1 MNIEEKAFVRKVKSV
16 PILIHYLFSPI
27 MKQILTHIFLALVSL
42 STFLACQSNS
52 SNKEKATFSHRREQ
66 METEAQKRL
75 QIARKQLAQNQCE
88 AAKATIQQMRT
99 DCYLALE
106 ARRQG
111 ILLMDSIDLKQ
122 ARNDVVH
129 ADSVMRSGNNSSQA
143 LNTFNEACSK
153 VQFYER
159 KIQYDKRHSNN

>member
-1 MNIEEKAFVRKVKSV
+1 
-16 PILIHYLFSPI
+16 
-27 MKQILTHIFLALVSL
+27 MKQSITHILMVLVSL
-42 STFLACQSNS
+42 TTFFACQFKS
-52 SNKEKATFSHRREQ
+52 SKESATFSHRREQ
-66 METEAQKRL
+66 MEAEAQKRL
-75 QIARKQLAQNQCE
+75 QTARKLLAQDQCR

-99 DCYLALE
+99 DCYLALD

-122 ARNDVVH
+122 ARNDVAH
-129 ADSVMRSGNNSSQA
+129 ADSMMRCGNNSSQA
-143 LNTFNEACSK
+143 LNDFNEACRK

>member
-1 MNIEEKAFVRKVKSV
+1 
-16 PILIHYLFSPI
+16 
-27 MKQILTHIFLALVSL
+27 
-42 STFLACQSNS
+42 
-52 SNKEKATFSHRREQ
+52 

-88 AAKATIQQMRT
+88 TAKATIQQMRT

-129 ADSVMRSGNNSSQA
+129 ADSIMRSGNNSSQA